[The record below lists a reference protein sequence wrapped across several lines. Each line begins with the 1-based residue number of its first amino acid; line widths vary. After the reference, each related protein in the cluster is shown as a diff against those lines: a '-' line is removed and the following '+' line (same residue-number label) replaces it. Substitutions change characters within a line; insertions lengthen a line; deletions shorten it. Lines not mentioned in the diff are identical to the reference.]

1 MKNNV
6 EATRRHLEDK
16 VKKEV
21 EYVKKEK
28 QDQRD
33 FMHVIKQQEH
43 IKNNSIKQMIKGQ
56 QMEAKEKKQRE
67 LIEKQ
72 MRAKQ
77 QIEDKMMREEQK
89 RLEHQ

>member
-1 MKNNV
+1 
-6 EATRRHLEDK
+6 
-16 VKKEV
+16 
-21 EYVKKEK
+21 
-28 QDQRD
+28 
-33 FMHVIKQQEH
+33 VIKQQEH

-77 QIEDKMMREEQK
+77 
-89 RLEHQ
+89 